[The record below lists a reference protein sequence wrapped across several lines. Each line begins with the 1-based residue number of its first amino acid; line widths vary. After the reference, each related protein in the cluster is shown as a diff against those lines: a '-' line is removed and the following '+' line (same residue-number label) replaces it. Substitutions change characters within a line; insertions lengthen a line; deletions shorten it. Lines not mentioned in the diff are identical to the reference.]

1 MCYDTGEVGS
11 VVLRAKIQ
19 GRRMKARWNVREI
32 KKDVQSKRA
41 STGTAQWEAQ
51 QSTGLGP
58 CSSYAWHP
66 SRGAMA
72 VQGPKDPSNFFAFK
86 AALPLRLRL
95 LSLSL
100 SHVIDICYYY

>member
-1 MCYDTGEVGS
+1 MGS
-11 VVLRAKIQ
+11 SAKH
-19 GRRMKARWNVREI
+19 GPW
-32 KKDVQSKRA
+32 SL
-41 STGTAQWEAQ
+41 Q
-51 QSTGLGP
+51 QLCMAP
-58 CSSYAWHP
+58 EQ
-66 SRGAMA
+66 GAMA

>member
-1 MCYDTGEVGS
+1 MAPE
-11 VVLRAKIQ
+11 Q
-19 GRRMKARWNVREI
+19 
-32 KKDVQSKRA
+32 
-41 STGTAQWEAQ
+41 
-51 QSTGLGP
+51 
-58 CSSYAWHP
+58 
-66 SRGAMA
+66 GAMA